1 MCVQSS
7 CLLSDVDVL
16 MSKVHVLLSEINQK
30 VSKCPVAPTQLLP
43 RVGVILSEMELI
55 VALSQSNSVDDGD
68 DDESLDWDN
77 YDYNHHHHIYYN
89 NDSLSCSLSS
99 LDDVGCYDVH
109 DDVGGDYD
117 DVGGDVCHYEV
128 KLDVVCHDDGGGN
141 ENHDDVKDD
150 HHDDDE
156 GDDINDA
163 QTSVGVEEDGNI
175 ADRVMLRRRSTN
187 IESKPGGD
195 SSSSTISGG
204 DSSSSTSSG
213 GDSSS
218 STTSGGD
225 SPSSSTG
232 LDDINPSISKQANLF
247 INKMLMFISRIA
259 PNNKFSKQKSEKMR
273 RKKIVKLIHPELRMV
288 WQNCGNIFP
297 DVIHLPEESLMFP
310 TVDWSKV
317 NARMITKIPEPKA
330 QPVHGVS
337 EDPDWYTDRLVRCGL
352 THKWEYCPFKTR
364 KFPFG
369 QILGYATDAGV
380 IPASSNKHNVF
391 GYVWSETQAEFI
403 LHAEF
408 PGERKENLKKAN
420 ANTLKKTKVKR
431 ELR

>member
-1 MCVQSS
+1 MCIQSS

-16 MSKVHVLLSEINQK
+16 MSQVHVLLSEINQK

-55 VALSQSNSVDDGD
+55 VALSQTNSVGGDD

-89 NDSLSCSLSS
+89 NDSLSCSLSN
-99 LDDVGCYDVH
+99 LDDVGRYDVPDDVGGDEDHDDDVEGVDNHHDDTRGDDNLDDVVVGDDNH
-109 DDVGGDYD
+109 DDVGGD
-117 DVGGDVCHYEV
+117 DVGD
-128 KLDVVCHDDGGGN
+128 
-141 ENHDDVKDD
+141 DD
-150 HHDDDE
+150 HSE
-156 GDDINDA
+156 GEED
-163 QTSVGVEEDGNI
+163 QGEDGNI
-175 ADRVMLRRRSTN
+175 ADRVMLRRRSSTL
-187 IESKPGGD
+187 KPGGC
-195 SSSSTISGG
+195 SSCST
-204 DSSSSTSSG
+204 TSG

-218 STTSGGD
+218 STTVTSTTSVPD
-225 SPSSSTG
+225 VVKPSV
-232 LDDINPSISKQANLF
+232 SKQANIF
-247 INKMLMFISRIA
+247 INKMLMFISRITV
-259 PNNKFSKQKSEKMR
+259 NDKYSKQKSERMR
-273 RKKIVKLIHPELRMV
+273 RRKCIKMVHPELRMV

-297 DVIHLPEESLMFP
+297 DVIHLPEECSMFP

-380 IPASSNKHNVF
+380 IPATLPHPTNTMFLDMFGVRLRPSSF
-391 GYVWSETQAEFI
+391 F
-403 LHAEF
+403 
-408 PGERKENLKKAN
+408 
-420 ANTLKKTKVKR
+420 TLSSLVKGMKT
-431 ELR
+431 